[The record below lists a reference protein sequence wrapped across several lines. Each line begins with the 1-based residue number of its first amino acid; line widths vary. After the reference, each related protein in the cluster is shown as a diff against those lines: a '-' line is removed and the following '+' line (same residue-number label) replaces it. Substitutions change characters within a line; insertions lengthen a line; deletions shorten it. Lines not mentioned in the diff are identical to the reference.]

1 MSESISLPALDPL
14 LMSELRLSIMSIL
27 MNVEE
32 ADFLYIKEV
41 TGATSGNI
49 SVQIDKLSSA
59 GYLVVEKGFVGKRPR
74 TLCRIAELGREA
86 FVRHFEALR
95 AYFPQ

>member
-1 MSESISLPALDPL
+1 MGSTLSLPALDPL

-27 MNVEE
+27 MNIEE

-49 SVQIDKLSSA
+49 SVQIDKLSTA
-59 GYLVVEKGFVGKRPR
+59 GYLIIEKGFIGKRPR
-74 TLCRIAELGREA
+74 TVCRLTEVGRES

-95 AYFPQ
+95 SYLPR

>member
-1 MSESISLPALDPL
+1 
-14 LMSELRLSIMSIL
+14 MSIL
-27 MNVEE
+27 MNIEE

-59 GYLVVEKGFVGKRPR
+59 GYLVIEKGFIGKRPR
-74 TLCRIAELGREA
+74 TVCRLTDLGREA
-86 FVRHFEALR
+86 FTRHFEALR
-95 AYFPQ
+95 SYLPR